1 MLQKIIR
8 KFCLYSWRFWEL
20 LGVHVV
26 PNHFYWPIQDSSKLK
41 AYNFD
46 AIFPL
51 DGISLDR
58 DAMTTRL
65 INFGKYQD
73 EYKLIHQECGYSSNG
88 DGAILYGML
97 RDIKPNK
104 IIEVGSGYSTV
115 VMNNAYLKNR
125 EEDGVESEIISIE
138 PYPKPVLRELVSNS
152 NVSLI
157 ERRVEQVEESFF
169 QQLAEGDVLF
179 IDTSHVV
186 DIANDVHFLYL
197 RILPQVPVGVFV
209 HIHDIRFPY
218 EYPKEWVL
226 NARKHWAEQYLLHMF
241 LAFNDSFEII
251 FASNYLCQT
260 DRKLMAKNLFALS
273 EEGGGWPGAF
283 WIRRV
288 K

>member
-1 MLQKIIR
+1 MLKKIIR
-8 KFCLYSWRFWEL
+8 KFCLYTWRFWEK

-26 PNHFYWPIQDSSKLK
+26 PNHFYWPIQDSRKLE
-41 AYNFD
+41 AYDFD
-46 AIFPL
+46 SVFPL
-51 DGISLDR
+51 NGIS
-58 DAMTTRL
+58 MHMETMKKRL
-65 INFGKYQD
+65 AAFGKYRS
-73 EYKLIHQECGYSSNG
+73 EYKNIHFECGYSSNG
-88 DGAILYGML
+88 DGAILYSML
-97 RDIKPNK
+97 RELKPNI

-115 VMNNAYLKNR
+115 VMHSAQQMNQKD
-125 EEDGVESEIISIE
+125 DGVEKRIISIE
-138 PYPKPVLRELVSNS
+138 PYPKPVLRDLVSNS
-152 NVSLI
+152 NVTLI

-169 QQLAEGDVLF
+169 QQLSSGDVLF

-226 NARKHWAEQYLLHMF
+226 KARKHWAEQYLLHMF

-251 FASNYLCQT
+251 FASNYLCQAE
-260 DRKLMAKNLFALS
+260 RKLMATNLYGLS
-273 EEGGGWPGAF
+273 ETGDGWPGSF

>member
-1 MLQKIIR
+1 MMQKIIR
-8 KFCLYSWRFWEL
+8 RFCLYTWRFFEI

-26 PNHFYWPIQDSSKLK
+26 PNHFYWPIQDSKKLE
-41 AYNFD
+41 AYDFD

-51 DGISLDR
+51 NGISMDMQ
-58 DAMTTRL
+58 AMKNRL
-65 INFGKYQD
+65 VSFGKYRS
-73 EYKLIHQECGYSSNG
+73 EYEKIHYNCGYSSNG
-88 DGAILYGML
+88 DGSILYSML
-97 RDIKPNK
+97 RELKPQK

-115 VMNNAYLKNR
+115 VMHSAQQKNMQ
-125 EEDGVESEIISIE
+125 EDGKECHIISIE
-138 PYPKPVLRELVSNS
+138 PYPKPVLRELVAKS
-152 NVSLI
+152 NVTLI

-169 QQLAEGDVLF
+169 QQLSSGDVLF

-218 EYPKEWVL
+218 EYPKDWVL
-226 NARKHWAEQYLLHMF
+226 KARKHWAEQYLLHMF
-241 LAFNDSFEII
+241 LAFNDSFEIV
-251 FASNYLCQT
+251 FASNYVCQAE
-260 DRKLMAKNLFALS
+260 RKLLATNLYGLS
-273 EEGGGWPGAF
+273 ETGDGWPGSF